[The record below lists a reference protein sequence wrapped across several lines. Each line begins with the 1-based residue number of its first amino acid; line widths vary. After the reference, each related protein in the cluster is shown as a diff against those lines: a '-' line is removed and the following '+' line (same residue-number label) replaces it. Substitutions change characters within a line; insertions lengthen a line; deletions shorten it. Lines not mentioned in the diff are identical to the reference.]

1 MTQAAGRSITLLVPN
16 YPPESNSA
24 AKRIAATA
32 EHLARRGWRVR
43 VVTLLPHYPQN
54 RIYEGY
60 DVPTP
65 LVRREGGVEV
75 VRLRPWI
82 VPKDS
87 LPLRLL
93 SETRFSLQALGWA
106 LRQPTDVLF
115 ASSPYMFLGPLGL
128 LAARLR
134 RAPFVWDVRD
144 LTWLYPKAAGKR
156 TYGLERVLAAL
167 MRFTAR
173 SSDALTTA
181 TQGLLEYF
189 TARPARS
196 RVIPNGVTD
205 EVLAAL
211 EPTNP
216 GARAPGSRPQV
227 VYSGLFGYNQGLGT
241 LVEAAKLLPEAD
253 VTLVGDGPE
262 KGALV
267 AQAAGA
273 SNVSFLPYQPFAEL
287 GRIYQQADVLVA
299 HVRRDPVHRWAQ
311 PAKLWEYMASGRP
324 VVHAGEG
331 EAIEILEQNGVALT
345 VPPEDPEALAAAV
358 KWLLTHPDEAA
369 AMARRARAFV
379 EGERRRETLLAQL
392 EALLLEVSEPHAR
405 R

>member
-1 MTQAAGRSITLLVPN
+1 MSQPAERGITLLAQN
-16 YPPESNSA
+16 YYPETNSA
-24 AKRIAATA
+24 AKRITAAA
-32 EHLARRGWRVR
+32 EYLAHRGWRVR

-65 LVRREGGVEV
+65 FARRENGVEV

-82 VPKDS
+82 VPKAS
-87 LPLRLL
+87 LALRLL
-93 SETRFSLQALGWA
+93 SETLFSLQAFGRA
-106 LRQPTDVLF
+106 LRCRSDVLL

-128 LAARLR
+128 LAARLSR
-134 RAPFVWDVRD
+134 TPFVWDVRD

-156 TYGLERVLAAL
+156 TYGLDRALAAL

-189 TARPARS
+189 TVRPSRS
-196 RVIPNGVTD
+196 RVVPNGVTD
-205 EVLAAL
+205 AVLAAL
-211 EPTNP
+211 EPLSRTP
-216 GARAPGSRPQV
+216 RTAQPRPQV
-227 VYSGLFGYNQGLGT
+227 VYSGLFGYNQGLST
-241 LVEAAKLLPEAD
+241 LIEAAKLLPEAE
-253 VTLVGDGPE
+253 VSLVGDGPE
-262 KGALV
+262 KDALV

-273 SNVSFLPYQPFAEL
+273 DNVSFLPYRPFAEL
-287 GRIYQQADVLVA
+287 IEIYRQADVLAA

-331 EAIEILEQNGVALT
+331 EVIEILERHAVART
-345 VPPEDPEALAAAV
+345 VPPEDPVALAEAV
-358 KWLLTHPDEAA
+358 RWLLAHPNEAA
-369 AMARRARAFV
+369 AMGRRARTFV
-379 EGERRRETLLAQL
+379 ERERRRETILAQL